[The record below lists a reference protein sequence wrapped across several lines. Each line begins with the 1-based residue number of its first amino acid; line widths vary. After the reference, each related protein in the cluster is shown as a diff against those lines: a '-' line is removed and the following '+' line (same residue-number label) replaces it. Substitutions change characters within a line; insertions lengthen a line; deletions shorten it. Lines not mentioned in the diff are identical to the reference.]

1 VSAPTARIEVMNPP
15 GDRVRRARPVGWL
28 AAVAFAFALSM
39 AGCIPAPS
47 TIAERAQWAVL
58 DSIDAAASLA
68 LEGEA
73 RTSPATKL
81 YESAIAGDA
90 VAQRRLGM
98 MYLMGID
105 VRRNLAAAVDWLE
118 RAAIQDDCAANH
130 QLGLLFL
137 GGAPGMAPDM
147 NEATTWLRRAIE
159 LQDSCES

>member
-1 VSAPTARIEVMNPP
+1 MSAPTGRTEAMRSTGE
-15 GDRVRRARPVGWL
+15 RVRRARSVGWL
-28 AAVAFAFALSM
+28 AAVLCLLSM
-39 AGCIPAPS
+39 AGCLSAPS

-73 RTSPATKL
+73 RTSPATQL
-81 YESAIAGDA
+81 YESAIAGDVA
-90 VAQRRLGM
+90 AQRRLGM

-118 RAAIQDDCAANH
+118 RAAIQEDCAANH

-147 NEATTWLRRAIE
+147 DEATKWLRRAIE